1 MTILDRTEIDDPDA
15 ASATDTTV
23 HRGSD
28 EPTWHK
34 SACILCE
41 CNCGVEIRLGPDA
54 RSFDRVRGDKDHP
67 ASQGYTCEKAL
78 RLDHY
83 QNGRGE
89 RVLNPLRRRADGTF
103 EEVDWDT
110 AVREVA
116 ERLGAVRDEF
126 GGDKILYYGGGG
138 QGNHLG
144 GAYGAALH
152 KGFGGRF
159 RSSAIAQE
167 KSGEIWVNGAMFG
180 NAVRGEFDE
189 CEVAFFV
196 GKNPWM
202 SHGIPRARTTLKA
215 IANDENRSMVVI
227 DPRVTETAELADFHL
242 QVRPGRDA
250 WLLAAMVA
258 IIVQERLTADAWLGE
273 HATGLDAVKDRF
285 STIDVAEYCAISGV
299 DEDLVRRATR
309 RLARAASVAAFEDLG
324 IQMNRHS
331 TLVSYLE
338 KLVWTLTGNFANH
351 GGQQIPSTMVPL
363 VKAFSAEL
371 DVERAPRTPVAGER
385 MFGGLVPCNV
395 IPEEILTDHPD
406 RYRALIVESG
416 NPAHSVADS
425 ARMREALQALDFVL
439 VIDVFMT
446 ETARLAD
453 YVLPATTQFEKFEAT
468 FFNFEFPKNVF
479 HLRRPVVAP
488 PDGPLPEPEIHAR
501 IIEAAGIITAA
512 DVAPLRAAAER
523 GRGEFAGAFVAALA
537 AKPSL
542 GPVASVLLYRTLGP
556 TLPHGAAAAAA
567 LWAAAQK
574 CAQMNPTGVERAGYG
589 TGPEAAD
596 RLFDA
601 ILDSP
606 SGVVITDDEP
616 DATWRRLATPDRMV
630 HLDMPELLAELDSLG
645 DPPGS
650 SDEWPFLLSAGE
662 RRSFTANTIF
672 RDPAWRK
679 RAGQDA
685 LRIATDDAQRLG
697 LSDGDRVR
705 VVTERGESTIDVVV
719 DGGMHAG
726 HLALPNGTGTDRL
739 DGGVR
744 VVDGV
749 APNELTGSF
758 HRDRFAGTPW
768 HKSVPA
774 RLERVT

>member
-1 MTILDRTEIDDPDA
+1 MTAIDDTARDA
-15 ASATDTTV
+15 S
-23 HRGSD
+23 
-28 EPTWHK
+28 TWHT

-41 CNCGVEIRLGPDA
+41 CNCGVEIRLGADGHTFE
-54 RSFDRVRGDKDHP
+54 RIRGDKAHP

-89 RVLNPLRRRADGTF
+89 RVLKPLRRRDDGTY

-116 ERLGAVRDEF
+116 ERLGAVRDQF
-126 GGDKILYYGGGG
+126 GGDKIMYYGGGG
-138 QGNHLG
+138 QGNHLC

-159 RSSAIAQE
+159 RSSAVAQE
-167 KSGEIWVNGAMFG
+167 KSGEVWVNGVMFG
-180 NAVRGEFDE
+180 NTVRGEFDE

-202 SHGIPRARTTLKA
+202 SHSIPRARTTLKA
-215 IANDENRSMVVI
+215 IAKDENRSMVVI

-242 QVRPGRDA
+242 QVAPGRDA

-258 IIVQERLTADAWLGE
+258 IIVQEDLGAKAWLRE
-273 HATGLDAVKDRF
+273 HATGLEAVSERF
-285 STIDVAEYCAISGV
+285 AAIDVAEFCEISGV
-299 DEDLVRRATR
+299 NEDLVRRATR
-309 RLARAASVAAFEDLG
+309 RLAAASSVAAFEDLG
-324 IQMNRHS
+324 VQMNRHS

-338 KLVWTLTGNFANH
+338 KLVWTLTGNLANH

-363 VKAFSAEL
+363 VKAYSAEL
-371 DVERAPRTPVAGER
+371 DPDRAPRSPVAGER
-385 MFGGLVPCNV
+385 ILGGLVPCNV

-406 RYRALIVESG
+406 RYRAMIVESG
-416 NPAHSVADS
+416 NPAHSIADS
-425 ARMREALQALDFVL
+425 ARMREALRALDFVL

-446 ETARLAD
+446 ETAREAD

-468 FFNFEFPKNVF
+468 FFNGEFPKNVF
-479 HLRRPVVAP
+479 HLRHPVVEP
-488 PDGPLPEPEIHAR
+488 PEGPLAEPEIHAR
-501 IIEAAGIITAA
+501 IIEAAGMITPA
-512 DVAPLRAAAER
+512 DIEPLLAAAER
-523 GRGEFAGAFVAALA
+523 GRAEFAAAFGAAVT

-542 GPVASVLLYRTLGP
+542 GPVAPVLLYRTLGP

-567 LWAAAQK
+567 LWAITQR
-574 CAQMNPTGVERAGYG
+574 MVPLNRSGVERAGFG
-589 TGPEAAD
+589 DGPDAAD

-601 ILDSP
+601 IIDSP
-606 SGVVITDDEP
+606 SGIVITDDDH
-616 DATWRRLATPDRMV
+616 DATWRRLSTPDGMV
-630 HLDMPELLAELDSLG
+630 QLAMPELLAELDALG

-650 SDEWPFLLSAGE
+650 TDEWPFLLSAGE

-685 LRIATDDAQRLG
+685 LRIATVDAERLG
-697 LSDGDRVR
+697 VTDGDRVR
-705 VVTERGESTIDVVV
+705 IVTERGTATIEITV
-719 DGGMHAG
+719 DAGMHAG
-726 HLALPNGTGTDRL
+726 HLALPNGTGTDRVE
-739 DGGVR
+739 DGVR
-744 VVDGV
+744 VIDGV

-768 HKSVPA
+768 HKTVPA
-774 RLERVT
+774 RLEVAAS

>member
-1 MTILDRTEIDDPDA
+1 MTIDETQTADIARGDETTEA
-15 ASATDTTV
+15 A
-23 HRGSD
+23 
-28 EPTWHK
+28 EPTWHR

-41 CNCGVEIRLGPDA
+41 CNCGIEIRLGSNG
-54 RSFDRVRGDKDHP
+54 RSFERIRGDKEHP
-67 ASQGYTCEKAL
+67 ASKGYTCEKAL

-89 RVLNPLRRRADGTF
+89 RVLNPLRRRSDGTF

-116 ERLGAVRDEF
+116 ERLGTVRDEF
-126 GGDKILYYGGGG
+126 GGDKIVYYGGGG
-138 QGNHLG
+138 QGNHLCGSYG
-144 GAYGAALH
+144 GALH

-159 RSSAIAQE
+159 RSSAIGQE
-167 KSGEIWVNGAMFG
+167 KSGEILVNGAMFG
-180 NAVRGEFDE
+180 NPVRGEFDE

-202 SHGIPRARTTLKA
+202 SHGIPHARTTLKA
-215 IANDENRSMVVI
+215 IANDDDRSIVVI
-227 DPRVTETAELADFHL
+227 DPRVTETAAIADFHL
-242 QVRPGRDA
+242 QVAPGRDA

-258 IIVQERLTADAWLGE
+258 IIVQEGLVAESWLRE
-273 HATGLDAVKDRF
+273 HASGFDEVNERF
-285 STIDVAEYCAISGV
+285 STIDVAEYCEISGV

-309 RLARAASVAAFEDLG
+309 RLATASSVAAFEDLG
-324 IQMNRHS
+324 VQMNRHS

-351 GGQQIPSTMVPL
+351 GGQYISSSMVPL
-363 VKAFSAEL
+363 VKAYSAEL
-371 DVERAPRTPVAGER
+371 DPQRAPRSPVAGER
-385 MFGGLVPCNV
+385 ILGGLVPCNV

-406 RYRALIVESG
+406 RYRAMIVESG
-416 NPAHSVADS
+416 NPAHSIADS
-425 ARMREALQALDFVL
+425 ARMREALRALDFVL

-446 ETARLAD
+446 ETAREAD
-453 YVLPATTQFEKFEAT
+453 YVLPATTQFEKFEST

-488 PDGPLPEPEIHAR
+488 PDGPLAEPEIHAR
-501 IIEAAGIITAA
+501 ILEAAGLITPA
-512 DVAPLRAAAER
+512 DVEPLRAAAER
-523 GRGEFAGAFVAALA
+523 GRAEFAQAFGAALA
-537 AKPSL
+537 ATPSL
-542 GPVASVLLYRTLGP
+542 GVVASVLLYRTLGP

-567 LWAAAQK
+567 LWPITQR
-574 CAQMNPTGVERAGYG
+574 CVQLNPRGVERAGFG
-589 TGPEAAD
+589 TGPDAAD

-606 SGVVITDDEP
+606 SGVVITDDDL
-616 DATWRRLATPDRMV
+616 DASWRRLSTPDGLI
-630 HLDMPELLAELDSLG
+630 HLAMPELLAELDDLG
-645 DPPGS
+645 EPPGPT
-650 SDEWPFLLSAGE
+650 DEWPFLLSAGE
-662 RRSFTANTIF
+662 RRAFTANTIF
-672 RDPAWRK
+672 RDAAWRK

-685 LRIATDDAQRLG
+685 LRIAAVDAARLG
-697 LSDGDRVR
+697 VVDGDRVR
-705 VVTERGESTIDVVV
+705 IVTERGEATIEAVID
-719 DGGMHAG
+719 DGMHAG

-739 DGGVR
+739 DGDER
-744 VVDGV
+744 IIDGV

-774 RLERVT
+774 RLEPVAP